1 MTKQGKELRTHG
13 EIVKLLNNQF
23 KSVFEKN
30 NGEIPDVS
38 DIWERVSEINRERGM
53 TGGKLLI

>member
-38 DIWERVSEINRERGM
+38 DVRERVSEKNSEWGVWL
-53 TGGKLLI
+53 GENC